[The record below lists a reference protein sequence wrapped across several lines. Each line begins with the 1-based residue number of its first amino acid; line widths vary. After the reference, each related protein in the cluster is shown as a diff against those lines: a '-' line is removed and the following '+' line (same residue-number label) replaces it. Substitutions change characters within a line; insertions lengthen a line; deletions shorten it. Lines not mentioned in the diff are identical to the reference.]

1 MIKQILLIL
10 ILISTLTLIG
20 CVERGHSIVPG
31 QTIHK
36 TLNDDT
42 SYSTNSTK
50 TKNLQRAT
58 DKVAAIESETKE
70 SSTEDSTQNTIAGIL
85 VLIIGIM
92 VFI

>member
-10 ILISTLTLIG
+10 ILISTLTLTG

-31 QTIHK
+31 QITDE
-36 TLNDDT
+36 TLKNDT
-42 SYSTNSTK
+42 FNGTK

-58 DKVAAIESETKE
+58 NKVAAIECETPE
-70 SSTEDSTQNTIAGIL
+70 RSTEDSTQNTIAGIL